1 LKSPGA
7 RSLDIDRAWTELSE
21 RVENAPGIH
30 CLGEW
35 GDGLRYTVRV
45 SGATLIVVVEPE
57 LHEGELWAHLSV
69 SVFKPKARVPTWDE
83 LRWCKDVF
91 IGPDRKAVTV
101 FPPRAEYVN
110 HHEHCL
116 HLFAALER
124 DPLPDFRAVCAI
136 TGQVSI

>member
-1 LKSPGA
+1 MKTPGA

-21 RVENAPGIH
+21 RVEHAPGIH

-35 GDGLRYTVRV
+35 GGGLAYNVRV
-45 SGATLIVVVEPE
+45 SGAMLHVIIEPE
-57 LHEGELWAHLSV
+57 LHEDELWAHLSV

-136 TGQVSI
+136 TGQASI